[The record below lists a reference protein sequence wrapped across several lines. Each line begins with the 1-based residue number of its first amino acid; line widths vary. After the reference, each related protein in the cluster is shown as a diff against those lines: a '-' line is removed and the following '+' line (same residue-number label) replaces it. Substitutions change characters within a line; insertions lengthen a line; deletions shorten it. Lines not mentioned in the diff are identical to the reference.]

1 VFAAMRRSLCPS
13 RFCNGANP
21 AQGLVTVE
29 QAERA
34 GEPAIA
40 NAVRC
45 SSCGCVW
52 VKDPRGIGHILGTL
66 RIDGRSCRWITAYK
80 KPGSQE

>member
-1 VFAAMRRSLCPS
+1 MFAAARKSLCPS

-21 AQGLVTVE
+21 VQGLVSVA

-40 NAVRC
+40 NAARC
-45 SSCGCVW
+45 SGCGCVW
-52 VKDPRGIGHILGTL
+52 VKDPRGTSHVLGTL
-66 RIDGRSCRWITAYK
+66 RIDGSQCRWITAYT
-80 KPGSQE
+80 KPAC